1 MRGSRKPRQRKEPDG
16 LSTAC
21 ARGVRVRRRIRAC
34 AGTLCAADDAAG
46 SGIRRRLE
54 SAQRNGWFE
63 AEGLAVQLA
72 YTPSSGFL
80 VASVLDGK
88 SDIAFAAIDNVIAY
102 QEGQGEAK
110 VADNP
115 DLFAFMGSDG
125 GFISIVAAPTITSVK
140 ELKGRT
146 VSVDAMTTG
155 FAFVIRELVT
165 RSGLAEADVTF
176 VRAGG
181 TANRYRDLVA
191 GKHDATLLRTPFE
204 LLAEARGY
212 HTIAAAETLGTYQGT
227 VGLARRSWAREHEAV
242 LVGFLRAYKAAT
254 DWLYD
259 RANRDVVEA
268 LLVANIRD
276 MSPALAKRSY
286 DLLLADKGGLS
297 RDLKPDT
304 AGIATVLQLRSKYAA
319 PAKALTDPQRYV
331 DFAYYDKAFTK
342 R

>member
-1 MRGSRKPRQRKEPDG
+1 MACRLLALVAFAFAVASAHAQAPAAPLMTLRVLAFDG
-16 LSTAC
+16 GWNLPLWA
-21 ARGVRVRRRIRAC
+21 
-34 AGTLCAADDAAG
+34 
-46 SGIRRRLE
+46 
-54 SAQRNGWFE
+54 AQRNGSFE
-63 AEGLAVQLA
+63 AEGLAVQLT

-115 DLFAFMGSDG
+115 DLFAFMGGDG

-212 HTIAAAETLGTYQGT
+212 HTIAAAETLGAYQGT
-227 VGLARRSWAREHEAV
+227 VGLARRGWAREH
-242 LVGFLRAYKAAT
+242 
-254 DWLYD
+254 
-259 RANRDVVEA
+259 EA

-276 MSPALAKRSY
+276 MSPALAERSY

>member
-1 MRGSRKPRQRKEPDG
+1 M
-16 LSTAC
+16 
-21 ARGVRVRRRIRAC
+21 ARGLLALVAFAFAVASAHAQAPSASLTTLRVLSFDGGWNLPIWA
-34 AGTLCAADDAAG
+34 
-46 SGIRRRLE
+46 
-54 SAQRNGWFE
+54 AQRNGLFE
-63 AEGLAVQLA
+63 SQGLNVQLA
-72 YTPSSGFL
+72 HTPTSGFL

-88 SDIAFAAIDNVIAY
+88 ADVAFAALDNVVAY

-115 DLFAFMGSDG
+115 DLFAFMGGDG
-125 GFISIVAAPTITSVK
+125 GFISIVAAPGLASVK
-140 ELKGRT
+140 ELKGKT
-146 VSVDAMTTG
+146 ISVDAMTTG
-155 FAFVIRELVT
+155 FAFVVRELVA

-204 LLAEARGY
+204 LLAETRGY
-212 HTIAAAETLGTYQGT
+212 HAIATAETLGAYQGT
-227 VGLARRSWAREHEAV
+227 VGLARRGWAREHEAA

-286 DLLLADKGGLS
+286 DLLLADNGGLS

-319 PAKALTDPQRYV
+319 PPKALNDPTRYI
-331 DFAYYDKAFTK
+331 DLAYYDKAFA
-342 R
+342 RQ